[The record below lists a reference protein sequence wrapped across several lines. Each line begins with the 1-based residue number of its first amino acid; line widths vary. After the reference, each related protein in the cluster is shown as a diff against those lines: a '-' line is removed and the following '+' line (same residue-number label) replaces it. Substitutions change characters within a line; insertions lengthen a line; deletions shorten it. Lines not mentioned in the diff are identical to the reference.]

1 MMSENGG
8 IKIEKGEIVVDSD
21 SITILDNG
29 KNQNNWMLVSSISWT
44 VFGVLSVF
52 RYLKG
57 EDTFLLWMGMFFGL
71 AHFGIVLYYLF
82 FNSNASVIRKDQIV
96 SIKKKN
102 RLGNEVIAIKLNNGR
117 IRKITQLRGNTDE
130 IVAILNEKTTSI

>member
-1 MMSENGG
+1 MEE
-8 IKIEKGEIVVDSD
+8 IKIEKGEIIVDSD

-44 VFGVLSVF
+44 VFGVLSVL
-52 RYLKG
+52 RYLEG

-71 AHFGIVLYYLF
+71 AHFIIVLYYLF

-102 RLGNEVIAIKLNNGR
+102 RLGNVIIAIKLNNGR
-117 IRKITQLRGNTDE
+117 IRKITQLKGNSDE
-130 IVAILNEKTTSI
+130 IVSILNKKSTSD